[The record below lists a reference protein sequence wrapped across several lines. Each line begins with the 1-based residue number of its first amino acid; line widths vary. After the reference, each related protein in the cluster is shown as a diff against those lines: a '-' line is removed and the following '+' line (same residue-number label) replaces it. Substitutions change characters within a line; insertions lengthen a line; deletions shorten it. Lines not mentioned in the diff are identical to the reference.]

1 MGPTQIPVKLA
12 TGFGSLVFFDVLDI
26 EWRWIGSLHG

>member
-1 MGPTQIPVKLA
+1 
-12 TGFGSLVFFDVLDI
+12 VFFDVLDI